1 MVFTISSYSQK
12 KKNGTIYID
21 HPAINTVLSMNKAY
35 NDGDI
40 IKAASYLSENFK
52 EIEGLSSD
60 KNNFKTKEDFLNSAG
75 WRDNLSYYSLTLAK
89 DYKPITMQINN
100 DEYDNVTR
108 VEIQEQLRFVYK
120 KTGVK
125 VDKPLIRFY
134 FVNKKNKIEKIIYY
148 FNNNKVSE
156 HYSSSFESENGIIY
170 NHHEYINKVRNMVHA
185 FEFNDF
191 EKGYSFFGE
200 NAVFRDINSPKKIL
214 DLEEYKSNDKKFR
227 EKFAINSIHST
238 GAPVY
243 FHYMYG
249 SKRVVQSYWNFSL
262 TRKSDGKEI
271 ILPVHYMHYF
281 KDGLIFFTMSY
292 YSVKLLED

>member
-1 MVFTISSYSQK
+1 MVFIINAYSQK
-12 KKNGTIYID
+12 KENGTIYSD

-60 KNNFKTKEDFLNSAG
+60 KNNFETKEDFLNSG
-75 WRDNLSYYSLTLAK
+75 WRDNLSYFSLTLAK
-89 DYKPITMQINN
+89 DYKPIAMQINN

-108 VEIQEQLRFVYK
+108 VEILEQLRFVYE

-125 VDKPLIRFY
+125 IDKPLIRFY

-156 HYSSSFESENGIIY
+156 HYNSSFESENGIIY
-170 NHHEYINKVRNMVHA
+170 KHHEYINKVRNMVHA

-227 EKFAINSIHST
+227 EKFAINSIDNT

-249 SKRVVQSYWNFSL
+249 NKKVVQSYWNFSL

-271 ILPVHYMHYF
+271 ILQVHYMHYF
-281 KDGLIFFTMSY
+281 KDGLISGTMSY
-292 YSVKLLED
+292 YSSKLLED